1 MEKTALRVLI
11 GVNMGMIGASATVL
25 LSFFGVALDTS
36 LVSGIITGVVV
47 GGLLFLIG
55 TGKLS

>member
-1 MEKTALRVLI
+1 MQKTALSVLI

-36 LVSGIITGVVV
+36 LVSGVVTGVAV
-47 GGLLFLIG
+47 GAFLFLIG
-55 TGKLS
+55 TAKLS